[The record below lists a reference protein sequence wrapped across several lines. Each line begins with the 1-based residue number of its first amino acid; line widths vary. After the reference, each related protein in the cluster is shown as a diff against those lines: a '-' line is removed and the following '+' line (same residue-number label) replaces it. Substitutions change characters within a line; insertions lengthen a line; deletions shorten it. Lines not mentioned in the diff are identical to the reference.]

1 MGTKVCEI
9 RLMQYD
15 DLDHVVEIESIS
27 FPTPWSRNAFASELF
42 HNSRACYL
50 VASVDGRVVGYVG
63 TWLILDEAHVTNI
76 AVHPDY
82 RRQGIGEKLL
92 RSMMALAGS
101 RGAKRMTLEVRVSN
115 KPAQRLYEKLGF
127 VRIGL
132 RRGYYHDNNEDAIIM
147 WKEGLM

>member
-1 MGTKVCEI
+1 MRQE
-9 RLMQYD
+9 
-15 DLDHVVEIESIS
+15 DLDHVIEIESAS

-50 VASVDGRVVGYVG
+50 VASVGERVVGYIG

-82 RRQGIGEKLL
+82 RRQGIGETLL
-92 RSMMALAGS
+92 RSMMTVAAS

-115 KPAQRLYEKLGF
+115 RPAQRLYEKLGF
-127 VRIGL
+127 ARIGL

-147 WKEGLM
+147 WKEGLL